1 MGNDSI
7 DKDKAVPTR
16 SKSGKIKRLLFWCF
30 MVIIPLVIMELFSF
44 TYIQLTSKKGTY
56 RDRMNHVDN
65 PYHPY
70 LGYVHAP
77 NSTYEITKAI
87 SKPTSLKT
95 NENGYSITPSFS
107 YENPDMTI
115 VVTGGSTIFGVGSS
129 DNSSTVPSILER
141 LINQRLSIRIEVI
154 NLALRGAQSFQEML
168 LVDRFFAEKKA
179 DLVLAISGR
188 NDANQAFAEPTVEGT
203 FLKKQIWDNAVS
215 LVHRAERGE
224 FMLIN
229 IEHRL
234 RLWSY
239 TFDLLYRKIT
249 SRSGKAPLAAASKL
263 NLRREA
269 SLTIKNRAK
278 ITSTHFSAADQISKM
293 NGATFVMFLQPT
305 LYTKNY
311 WTDQEFRRM
320 KSKNWSDEIIQKH
333 RDNEREFYNA
343 FRETEKP
350 FQFIDLADI
359 FSNSNE
365 TLYIDYCHY
374 NDVAAEKFAEK
385 IFDSIQP
392 ILHTIGRG

>member
-1 MGNDSI
+1 LDASLLKMN
-7 DKDKAVPTR
+7 
-16 SKSGKIKRLLFWCF
+16 KIKRGFFCGLL
-30 MVIIPLVIMELFSF
+30 VIIPLILMEIFSF
-44 TYIQLTSKKGTY
+44 TYIKLTSEKGSY
-56 RDRMNHVDN
+56 RERVKPVIN

-77 NSTYEITKAI
+77 KSTYEITKGL
-87 SKPTSLKT
+87 SKKMILKT
-95 NENGYSITPSFS
+95 DENGHSITPAFF
-107 YENPDMTI
+107 YEKPEMTI

-129 DNSSTVPSILER
+129 DNRTTVPSILER
-141 LINQRLSIRIEVI
+141 LINQRLGVRTEVI

-168 LVDRFFAEKKA
+168 LVDRYFAENKA

-188 NDANQAFAEPTVEGT
+188 NDADQALAEPTVEGA
-203 FLKKQIWDNAVS
+203 FLKKRIWDNAVS
-215 LVHRAERGE
+215 FVQRAERGD
-224 FMLIN
+224 FMLIDSA
-229 IEHRL
+229 HKL

-239 TFDLLYRKIT
+239 TFDFLYRKIT
-249 SRSGKAPLAAASKL
+249 NRSGKAPLAASSEL

-269 SLTIKNRAK
+269 STTVKKRAK

-305 LYTKNY
+305 LYTKNH
-311 WTDQEFRRM
+311 WTDAEFRRM

-333 RDNEREFYNA
+333 RDNEREFYDA

-374 NDVAAEKFAEK
+374 NDVAAERLAER

-392 ILHTIGRG
+392 ILRTRRRG